1 MRFRY
6 IDSAPTKEG
15 AFDMH
20 RHHHC
25 YSGGHERRG
34 RHPWAGHMGPGGG
47 HGRHRGGR
55 IGRFLEHGDLRF
67 IVLALL
73 AEQPRHGYELIK
85 ELEDRTGGAYRPSP
99 GVIYPTLALLEDEG
113 FIRPAAGEGGRKL
126 YEATDAGREALEQN
140 RAGVDAV
147 FARMAEAAEGSDS
160 TRPRIARAM
169 TNLGMALGQRLSRR
183 PITPE
188 EIDRIV
194 ALIDDTASAI
204 EKP

>member
-1 MRFRY
+1 
-6 IDSAPTKEG
+6 
-15 AFDMH
+15 MH
-20 RHHHC
+20 PHHHFH
-25 YSGGHERRG
+25 GRHEHRG
-34 RHPWAGHMGPGGG
+34 RHPWAGHMGMRGA

-67 IVLALL
+67 VVLALI

-113 FIRPAAGEGGRKL
+113 FIRPIIGEAGRKL
-126 YEATDAGREALEQN
+126 YEATDAGREALSANQ
-140 RAGVDAV
+140 AGVDAV
-147 FARMAEAAEGSDS
+147 FGRMAEAAEGADS

-169 TNLGMALGQRLSRR
+169 SNLGMALGQRLSRR

-188 EIDRIV
+188 EIDRVV
-194 ALIDDTASAI
+194 AMIDDMAVAI
-204 EKP
+204 EKS

>member
-1 MRFRY
+1 
-6 IDSAPTKEG
+6 
-15 AFDMH
+15 MH
-20 RHHHC
+20 RHHHFH
-25 YSGGHERRG
+25 GGHEHRG
-34 RHPWAGHMGPGGG
+34 RHPWASHMAAHIGGRGP

-67 IVLALL
+67 IVLALI

-113 FIRPAAGEGGRKL
+113 FIRPAAGEAGRKL
-126 YEATDAGREALEQN
+126 YEATDDGRAALAANQ
-140 RAGVDAV
+140 AGVDAV
-147 FARMAEAAEGSDS
+147 FGRMAEAAEGADT

-169 TNLGMALGQRLSRR
+169 TNLGMALQQRLARR

-194 ALIDDTASAI
+194 AMIDDTAVAI
-204 EKP
+204 EKT

>member
-1 MRFRY
+1 
-6 IDSAPTKEG
+6 
-15 AFDMH
+15 MH
-20 RHHHC
+20 RHHHFF
-25 YSGGHERRG
+25 GPGHERRG
-34 RHPWAGHMGPGGG
+34 RHAWGGHMGSRGGMG
-47 HGRHRGGR
+47 GPGRHRGGR

-113 FIRPAAGEGGRKL
+113 FIRPAAGEAGRKL
-126 YEATDAGREALEQN
+126 YEATDAGRAALEKN

-147 FARMAEAAEGSDS
+147 FSRMAEAAEGADS

-194 ALIDDTASAI
+194 AMIDDTARAI
-204 EKP
+204 EKS

>member
-1 MRFRY
+1 
-6 IDSAPTKEG
+6 
-15 AFDMH
+15 MH
-20 RHHHC
+20 RHHHFH
-25 YSGGHERRG
+25 GGRDEHRG
-34 RHPWAGHMGPGGG
+34 RHPWGGRMGERHS

-113 FIRPAAGEGGRKL
+113 FIRPVTGEAGRKL
-126 YEATDAGREALEQN
+126 YEATDEGRAALEEN

-147 FARMAEAAEGSDS
+147 FGRMAEAAEGSDS
-160 TRPRIARAM
+160 TRPRIHRAM
-169 TNLGMALGQRLSRR
+169 ANLGMAMGQRISRR
-183 PITPE
+183 PITQD
-188 EIDRIV
+188 EIDRVV
-194 ALIDDTASAI
+194 AIIDEAAAAI
-204 EKP
+204 EKV